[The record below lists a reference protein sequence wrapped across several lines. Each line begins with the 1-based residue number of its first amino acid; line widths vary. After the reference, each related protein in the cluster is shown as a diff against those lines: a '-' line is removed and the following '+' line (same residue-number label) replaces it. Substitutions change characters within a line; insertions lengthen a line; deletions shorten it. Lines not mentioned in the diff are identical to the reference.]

1 MPTTHE
7 QLEHLAV
14 QLEEVIHLIQG
25 QDEGI
30 LAKTSGVC
38 PEYSRS
44 AQNLMH
50 YAAFRSLDVRGM
62 QKSLKQLGLTRL
74 ANAEGNIL
82 GSLVNLK
89 SMLDNLRSKPSED
102 VVAKYLSIG
111 EGKKLLRRHTD
122 KIFGEHTKERRV
134 RIMVTQPS
142 EAATDYD
149 LVLGMVKNGMDC
161 ARINCAHDGPKVWES
176 IIDNIRKAEKECS
189 ATVKIAMDL
198 AGPKIRTGAIG
209 EGPKIKK
216 FRPAKNAHGEKDM
229 VFIKLVTQGGHEL
242 KPNEIP
248 VDKRWMEKLRVG
260 DDIKVRDVRGRTRKI
275 KVVQKDKDFV
285 LLLSPKSITLTSGTI
300 LKPSRKKLNK
310 GMVGQLPGVEQFLLL
325 RKGDYLIVG
334 SEEDE
339 ATLPIFDSE
348 GNLVQAGKVSCSP
361 PEIVRKMKEGTPILF
376 DDGKIEGI
384 VVETASEWF
393 KVKIVRAGEKGS
405 KLKSEK
411 GINVPALDLGIS
423 GLTEKDKEDLK
434 FVAKHADIVNFSYVN
449 NEEDVKELLNELEQL
464 GAKNTLGVILKI
476 ETQMAYKNLIGIL
489 IAAMQAKKLGVMIAR
504 GDLALEV
511 GWKNMAMVQ
520 ESILSFCSA
529 AHIPVVWATQVL
541 ESLAKKGMPSRSEI
555 TDITSSVQAECVM
568 LNKGPHIQEAIAFL
582 DEVLANIEASHDKK
596 EVMLPKMQWG

>member
-1 MPTTHE
+1 MPATGE

-14 QLEEVIHLIQG
+14 QLDEVIHLILE
-25 QDEGI
+25 QDNEKASMI
-30 LAKTSGVC
+30 DTVC
-38 PEYSRS
+38 PIYLES
-44 AQNLMH
+44 AKNLMH
-50 YAAFRSLDVRGM
+50 YATFRSLDVRGL

-89 SMLDNLRSKPSED
+89 MMVDSLRAKNMNHENLPF
-102 VVAKYLSIG
+102 LSIG
-111 EGKKLLRRHTD
+111 EGKKLLYKHTD
-122 KIFGEHTKERRV
+122 QIFGEHTKDRRG

-189 ATVKIAMDL
+189 TTVKIAMDL
-198 AGPKIRTGAIG
+198 AGPKIRTGDIG

-216 FRPAKNAHGEKDM
+216 FKPPKNAHGEKDM
-229 VFIKLVTQGGHEL
+229 VFIKLVAEGGHEL
-242 KPNEIP
+242 KSNEIP
-248 VDKRWMEKLRVG
+248 VDKRWMEKLHVG
-260 DDIKVRDVRGRTRKI
+260 DDIKVKDIRGRSRKI

-285 LLLSPKSITLTSGTI
+285 LLLSPKSLTLESGAI
-300 LKPSRKKLNK
+300 LKPLRKKLRN
-310 GMVGQLPGVEQFLLL
+310 GMVGELPGKEQFLLL
-325 RKGDYLIVG
+325 REGDHLFIG
-334 SEEDE
+334 SEEE
-339 ATLPIFDSE
+339 KATLPIFDTE

-361 PEIVRKMKEGTPILF
+361 PEIVHKMKVGVPILF

-393 KVKIVRAGEKGS
+393 KVKIVRAGEKGA

-411 GINVPALDLGIS
+411 GINVPNLDLGIS
-423 GLTEKDKEDLK
+423 GLTEKDREDLK

-449 NEEDVKELLNELEQL
+449 NEEDVQELLDELEQL
-464 GAKNTLGVILKI
+464 GVKNTMGVILKI

-489 IAAMQAKKLGVMIAR
+489 VSAMQAKKLGVMIAR

-520 ESILSFCSA
+520 EGILSFCSA

-582 DEVLANIEASHDKK
+582 DEVLVNIEASHDKK
-596 EVMLPKMQWG
+596 EVMLPKMEWG

>member
-1 MPTTHE
+1 MPATGE

-14 QLEEVIHLIQG
+14 QLDEVIHLILE
-25 QDEGI
+25 QDNEKASMI
-30 LAKTSGVC
+30 DTVC
-38 PEYSRS
+38 PIYLES
-44 AQNLMH
+44 AKNLMH
-50 YAAFRSLDVRGM
+50 YATFRSLDVRGL

-89 SMLDNLRSKPSED
+89 MMVDSLRAKNMNHENLPF
-102 VVAKYLSIG
+102 LSIG
-111 EGKKLLRRHTD
+111 EGKKLLYKHTD
-122 KIFGEHTKERRV
+122 QIFGEHTKDRRV

-189 ATVKIAMDL
+189 TTVKIAMDL
-198 AGPKIRTGAIG
+198 AGPKIRTGDIG

-216 FRPAKNAHGEKDM
+216 FKPPKNAHGEKDM
-229 VFIKLVTQGGHEL
+229 VFIKLVAEGGHEL
-242 KPNEIP
+242 KSNEIP

-260 DDIKVRDVRGRTRKI
+260 DDIKIKDVRGRSRKI

-285 LLLSPKSITLTSGTI
+285 LLLSPKSLTLESGAI
-300 LKPSRKKLNK
+300 LKPLRKKLRN
-310 GMVGQLPGVEQFLLL
+310 GMVGELPGKEQFLLL
-325 RKGDYLIVG
+325 REGDHLIIG
-334 SEEDE
+334 SEEE
-339 ATLPIFDSE
+339 KATLPIFDTE

-361 PEIVRKMKEGTPILF
+361 PEIVHKMKVGAPILF

-393 KVKIVRAGEKGS
+393 KVKIVRAGEKGA

-411 GINVPALDLGIS
+411 GINVPNLDLGIS
-423 GLTEKDKEDLK
+423 GLTEKDREDLK

-449 NEEDVKELLNELEQL
+449 NEEDVQELLNELEQL
-464 GAKNTLGVILKI
+464 GAKDTMGVILKI

-520 ESILSFCSA
+520 EGILSFCSA

-582 DEVLANIEASHDKK
+582 DEVLVNIEASHDKK
-596 EVMLPKMQWG
+596 EVMLPKMEWG